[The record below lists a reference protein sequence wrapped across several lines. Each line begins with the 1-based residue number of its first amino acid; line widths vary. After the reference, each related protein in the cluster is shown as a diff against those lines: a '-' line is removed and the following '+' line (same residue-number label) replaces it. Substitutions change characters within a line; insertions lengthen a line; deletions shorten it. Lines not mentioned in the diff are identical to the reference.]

1 LNRPTPSQRRIL
13 LIISV
18 TKSEQMLA
26 PHALIL
32 MFLIFGINSYYEA
45 YATFFAKA
53 IEEKGASATLDEFV
67 FSERYNFQP
76 GRDADSQ
83 PEMLCRFVD
92 AVMHPLIH
100 CGHGVE
106 FGLKG
111 MLAEG
116 KSHVG
121 AEEEESPL
129 TSSELG

>member
-1 LNRPTPSQRRIL
+1 MNRPTPSQRRIL

-26 PHALIL
+26 PHALI
-32 MFLIFGINSYYEA
+32 
-45 YATFFAKA
+45 TFFAKA
-53 IEEKGASATLDEFV
+53 IEEKGASATLEEFI

-111 MLAEG
+111 MIR
-116 KSHVG
+116 
-121 AEEEESPL
+121 
-129 TSSELG
+129 